1 MWFSGG
7 LASPRVNLRMSS
19 RRGLH
24 LVWLLGYLVSRWVYF
39 GRAQPLKLLSNSKH
53 QSKTVRSQVSVLSS
67 CHFPL
72 TDSQGSVFCLTSIK
86 TQALAPSPRCPFRS
100 LQFTTTQSQSKLEE
114 ERIKMG
120 NLPVIPCTMAKGAI
134 CLINSHLCRS
144 AVWPSSISPSIRPPM
159 RPWRVRDERLR
170 EGA

>member
-7 LASPRVNLRMSS
+7 LDSLWVNLRMSS
-19 RRGLH
+19 RRELH
-24 LVWLLGYLVSRWVYF
+24 LVWLLGYLVLRWVYF
-39 GRAQPLKLLSNSKH
+39 GQAQPLKLLSNSNH
-53 QSKTVRSQVSVLSS
+53 QSKTICSQVSVLSS

-72 TDSQGSVFCLTSIK
+72 TDSQDSVFCLTSIK
-86 TQALAPSPRCPFRS
+86 TQALAPSPHCPSRP
-100 LQFTTTQSQSKLEE
+100 LQFTTTQTQSKLEE

-134 CLINSHLCRS
+134 CLINSHFCRS
-144 AVWPSSISPSIRPPM
+144 AVWPTSISPSIRPPM
-159 RPWRVRDERLR
+159 RPWRVSDERLR